1 MRFCGNCGSAL
12 QPATAI
18 EGPSERRHVTVAF
31 CDLVASTALAQQI
44 DPEDFGA
51 VILQFRNIIAEAV
64 HRYGGQMVKFLGDG
78 AMLCFG
84 YPTAHEDDTVNAV
97 KCAHRIVD
105 ALKLIDLGEL
115 KPINWAPAARVG
127 IHTGLTLVGDLGT
140 GELNDRGTLIGEV
153 PNLAARIQQRAPSN
167 GVVLSSFT
175 HRLVERR
182 IECRSLGTVEL
193 PGVRDPIALYESLGA
208 RAELDDPLHFRGAL
222 PAPPIGR
229 DAEYNLIVSRW
240 ELAYSGNGQ
249 IGMVIAEAGM
259 GKTHLMRAV
268 AARAQQANARILV
281 ASCQRETS
289 GSVLHPIAAM
299 LRKELGLADVS
310 GEWAIEAIHAAME
323 RLGGDES
330 TSVAVATLLSFTEP
344 EGTTLLSTSVNRAR
358 AFALIAEW
366 IVSTG
371 DDRATLFV
379 VEDLHLADPSTLEFL
394 GRMTGHV
401 AGAPCLL
408 LATARPDVPSLWDHR
423 SHGFTLHLGRLPTLS
438 VSRLIDEFAD
448 GNALPETTVRR
459 ITQRSDGV
467 PLYIEEITKAVVEH
481 LRGSASRAGTPELV
495 IPPTL
500 QELLLS
506 RLDRLGNAKPV
517 AQLASCLGF
526 EFPGELLFALR
537 DDDSARLRDMIEILV
552 RAEIMIRHGVG
563 SGAHFSFRHGL
574 FQEIAYNS
582 LLRSQRH
589 AWHAEIAHLISSRYP
604 ELAEKSPE
612 NLARHCAAG
621 GLPELAI
628 QHWRKAAH
636 LAYSSSGFV
645 EAVEFLRSALEQLP
659 EIAAASTHD
668 GYELALQVDLG
679 TALIATRGEASPEVE
694 RAYNRAETLLQ
705 TTDGKELSFPALRGL
720 QTFYQVRGPLKTSH
734 QLAQRLRQTANAAGD
749 VILQVEA
756 LRRLGWCQF
765 CQGHFAEARENLR
778 RAIELYDPANAQHHI
793 VHHSV
798 DPTVLGRIN
807 LAWLESLAG
816 NGEEARRQ
824 AAEAVRY
831 AGVLGHGLSLAYGL
845 GISAAVHQTLD
856 ELEQAERFA
865 SETQALARRRHLPY
879 WIAFG
884 TLMKGWSRAASGDP
898 DGLVELDAGIAAY
911 RASGARLFVPYGLAL
926 RAHAL
931 AAMARTGEAQ
941 GLLAEA
947 QRDMADVGCRFVM
960 PQVLHLSAL
969 CVAATTIDPGAI
981 KEAFEA
987 AFTEAADM
995 GAGQVARAVLADGMK
1010 AGIWTSQDIAARHD
1024 HARKA
1029 PRELPLG

>member
-12 QPATAI
+12 QAGQSM
-18 EGPSERRHVTVAF
+18 EGPAERRHVTVVF
-31 CDLVASTALAQQI
+31 CDLVSSTALSQQV

-51 VILQFRNIIAEAV
+51 IIVKFRNIIAEAV

-97 KCAHRIVD
+97 KCGHQIVD
-105 ALKLIDLGEL
+105 SLKLIDVTELG
-115 KPINWAPAARVG
+115 PVSWIPAARVG
-127 IHTGLTLVGDLGT
+127 IHTGLTLVGDLGV

-153 PNLAARIQQRAPSN
+153 PNLASRIQQRAPSN

-182 IECRSLGTVEL
+182 IECRALGSVEL

-208 RAELDDPLHFRGAL
+208 RADADDPLHVRGAIA
-222 PAPPIGR
+222 APPIGR

-249 IGMVIAEAGM
+249 IGMLIGEAGM
-259 GKTHLMRAV
+259 GKTHLTRAV
-268 AARAQQANARILV
+268 AARALQSNARVLV
-281 ASCQRETS
+281 ATCQRETS

-299 LRKELGLADVS
+299 LRQELGLADATS
-310 GEWAIEAIHAAME
+310 DWAKDAIRAAME
-323 RLGGDES
+323 RLGGDEA
-330 TSVAVATLLSFTEP
+330 TSLAVATLLGFAEP
-344 EGTTLLSTSVNRAR
+344 EGTNLLSTSVNRAR

-366 IVSTG
+366 IVS
-371 DDRATLFV
+371 DSEDRATLFV

-423 SHGFTLHLGRLPTLS
+423 SHGFTLHLGRLSTLA
-438 VSRLIDEFAD
+438 VSRLIDEFAGGD
-448 GNALPETTVRR
+448 ALPETTVRR

-481 LRGSASRAGTPELV
+481 LRGSDPQAGKPELI

-506 RLDRLGNAKPV
+506 RLDRLANAKPI
-517 AQLASCLGF
+517 AQLASCLGV

-537 DDDSARLRDMIEILV
+537 GGDAGLGDMLEVLV

-563 SGAHFSFRHGL
+563 KSARFSFRHSL
-574 FQEIAYNS
+574 FQEIAYNA
-582 LLRSQRH
+582 LLRGQRRANH
-589 AWHAEIAHLISSRYP
+589 EQIARLITASYP
-604 ELAEKSPE
+604 DLAEKNPE
-612 NLARHCAAG
+612 ILARHCAAG
-621 GLPELAI
+621 GMPEQAI
-628 QHWRKAAH
+628 QCWRQASH

-659 EIAAASTHD
+659 EIAAAPTRDSL
-668 GYELALQVDLG
+668 ELALQVDLG

-694 RAYNRAETLLQ
+694 QAYNRAEALLQ
-705 TTDGKELSFPALRGL
+705 QTDGKELGFPALRGL
-720 QTFYQVRGPLKTSH
+720 QSFYQVRGPLKTSA
-734 QLAQRLRQTANAAGD
+734 QLAERLRQVANASGD
-749 VILQVEA
+749 VVSQVEA
-756 LRRLGWCQF
+756 LRRLGWCLF
-765 CQGHFAEARENLR
+765 CQGKFEQAREYLR
-778 RAIELYDPANAQHHI
+778 NAIELYDPANSQHHI

-798 DPTVLGRIN
+798 DPSVLGRIN
-807 LAWLESLAG
+807 LAWLEALVGDVARAKGEAG
-816 NGEEARRQ
+816 
-824 AAEAVRY
+824 EAVRY
-831 AGVLGHGLSLAYGL
+831 GGVLGHGLSLAYAL
-845 GISAAVHQTLD
+845 GISAAVHQTLGD
-856 ELEQAERFA
+856 VEQAERFA

-884 TLMKGWSRAASGDP
+884 TLMKGWSRTASGDE
-898 DGLVELDAGIAAY
+898 DGSVELDAGLAAY

-926 RAHAL
+926 KAHAL
-931 AAMARTGEAQ
+931 LGQGRTREAH
-941 GLLAEA
+941 GLLVEA
-947 QRDMADVGCRFVM
+947 QRDVSDIGCRFVA
-960 PQVLHLSAL
+960 PQLLHLSARRL
-969 CVAATTIDPGAI
+969 VVATANPTEI
-981 KEAFEA
+981 ERAFDA
-987 AFTEAADM
+987 AFTEAIDL
-995 GAGQVARAVLADGMK
+995 GAGQIARDVLADATK
-1010 AGIWTSQDIAARHD
+1010 AGIWTAQQIAMRQGRARSLS
-1024 HARKA
+1024 
-1029 PRELPLG
+1029 PELPSC